1 MDRIRKAR
9 ALGAF
14 AATALLP
21 LAATA
26 GTFAPTPSPV
36 PSQSAAPATP
46 TPGPARGSDAEA
58 TQRAREWIARFQS
71 GDIDRSQLTSDF
83 SATLDKTAVAQIQS
97 ALPKGQPQ
105 SVVINYKDSASGNT
119 AYVFA
124 VTWPEGTLSF
134 TLGITASGKIAS
146 AYFRQT

>member
-1 MDRIRKAR
+1 V
-9 ALGAF
+9 
-14 AATALLP
+14 ATGLLP

-26 GTFAPTPSPV
+26 GTFAPTPSPL
-36 PSQSAAPATP
+36 PSQSPAPATP

-58 TQRAREWIARFQS
+58 TLRAREWIARFQS

-105 SVVINYKDSASGNT
+105 SVAISYKDSASGNT
-119 AYVFA
+119 AYVFL

-134 TLGITASGKIAS
+134 TLGITAGGKIAS